1 MAWVYL
7 LTLHGGYWR
16 TSWRLPPTA
25 GPAGPPPA
33 VTAVIPARNE
43 AEVLPDCLPS
53 LLRQDYRGRFSVILV
68 DDDSTDGTGKIA
80 AKLAA
85 AAGRAELTV
94 VTARP
99 APPGWAGKVWA
110 MSEGVRAAGD
120 AEYLLFTD
128 ADIGYAPSTLTRL
141 ADAAVGRYDLVSQMA
156 LLASDSPAARL
167 LIPSFVYFF
176 AQLYPFRRVSSRR
189 SKTAAAAGGCM
200 LARAETLA
208 KAGGLGQ
215 IKGARIDDVAFGR
228 LLKRAGGRCWLGLST
243 DVVSIRRYDRL
254 TDVWD
259 MVARS
264 AYTQLGYSL
273 AATAGCVLALAWLY
287 LLAPAA
293 AIAGLALV
301 AAGAS
306 TVTATWLAAAGLSGW
321 LLMTVSY
328 VPILRFYR
336 LSPLRAP
343 SLPLVAGLY
352 AAMTADSARRHLA
365 GRGGEWKG
373 RVITHGS
380 G

>member
-1 MAWVYL
+1 VYL

-16 TSWRLPPTA
+16 TGQRLPPDARPTA
-25 GPAGPPPA
+25 ALPA

-43 AEVLPDCLPS
+43 ADVLPDSLPT

-68 DDDSTDGTGKIA
+68 DDDSTDGTSKIA
-80 AKLAA
+80 AELAA
-85 AAGRAELTV
+85 TAGRADLTV

-99 APPGWAGKVWA
+99 TPQGWAGKVWA

-128 ADIGYAPSTLTRL
+128 ADIGYAPGTLTRL
-141 ADAAVGRYDLVSQMA
+141 ASAATAGRYDLLSQMA

-208 KAGGLGQ
+208 TAGGLAQ

-228 LLKRAGGRCWLGLST
+228 LVKRAGGRCWLGLT
-243 DVVSIRRYDRL
+243 ADVVSIRRYDRL

-264 AYTQLGYSL
+264 AFTQLGYSL

-293 AIAGLALV
+293 VITGLALL

-306 TVTATWLAAAGLSGW
+306 TTTAIWLAAAGLAGW
-321 LLMTVSY
+321 LLMTLSY
-328 VPILRFYR
+328 APILRFYR

-373 RVITHGS
+373 RIIAGES